1 MSNHV
6 NRTFEIFSLV
16 LGARSRLVYVINN
29 DDNTIKHI
37 DRLSN
42 VGNCIWHIYV
52 SLVPSTSIVC
62 TGEIGVNSTREIW
75 LFVELCIYVILCE
88 LLILDNYVNCLSA
101 SLWP

>member
-16 LGARSRLVYVINN
+16 LGARLRLVYVINN

-42 VGNCIWHIYV
+42 VGNCIWHIYM
-52 SLVPSTSIVC
+52 SLSYRRP
-62 TGEIGVNSTREIW
+62 
-75 LFVELCIYVILCE
+75 
-88 LLILDNYVNCLSA
+88 LLYA
-101 SLWP
+101 RGK